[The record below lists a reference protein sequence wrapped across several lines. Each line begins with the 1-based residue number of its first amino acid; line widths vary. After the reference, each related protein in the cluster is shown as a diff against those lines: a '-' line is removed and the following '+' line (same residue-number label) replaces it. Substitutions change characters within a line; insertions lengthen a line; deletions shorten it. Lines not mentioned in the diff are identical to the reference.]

1 MTVPAVC
8 AVTVPAVAAAVAVGG
23 AVSAAGR
30 QQDDSGD
37 GEERRPPAL
46 TAPARLTDAWAEPAA
61 EDKFL
66 KVPPRCRAAGSAA
79 AACVVWRLLCFG
91 FACVCL
97 HHIIHHCSLFQ
108 HLCGFRPVRVH
119 LYSGLV
125 VLALHDASSFP
136 HDVRVTF

>member
-23 AVSAAGR
+23 AVSAGR
-30 QQDDSGD
+30 CQQDDSGD

-66 KVPPRCRAAGSAA
+66 KVPPRCRAPAQLLRPVLCGVCCVSVLRAFVCTTLFIT
-79 AACVVWRLLCFG
+79 AACFSICVDFAPSVCIFTVDWWFWRCMMPRHFHTTC
-91 FACVCL
+91 A
-97 HHIIHHCSLFQ
+97 
-108 HLCGFRPVRVH
+108 
-119 LYSGLV
+119 
-125 VLALHDASSFP
+125 
-136 HDVRVTF
+136 